1 MLKVLE
7 RFQKKGSLL
16 KSFNQ
21 SYIQKNQQ
29 QGLLVLAHRTKA
41 KPKMLISTLCKKVS
55 LFWKRPRPDAE
66 VSKEII
72 HCHIDIGKFLHFY
85 ELFLQG
91 SCYIISILCSTVK
104 MYIFF
109 LKLHIRKHVFQF
121 LSLL

>member
-1 MLKVLE
+1 MLKVLG

-29 QGLLVLAHRTKA
+29 QGLLVLVQPNAERLS

-55 LFWKRPRPDAE
+55 LFWKCLRPDAE

-72 HCHIDIGKFLHFY
+72 HCHIDIGKCCGM
-85 ELFLQG
+85 Q
-91 SCYIISILCSTVK
+91 
-104 MYIFF
+104 
-109 LKLHIRKHVFQF
+109 Q
-121 LSLL
+121 